1 MAVVVRLQT
10 AGRAWRTVR
19 HLTPEQWAYRVRNR
33 GARAVIASQPRR
45 FETWLERQADKLPL
59 PEPRMG
65 GAARVL
71 AHQAYL
77 HVPYLEEMRRGRFT
91 FLNRSADLG
100 AWPRLDWRVD
110 LGEKNNPLWRMNLSY
125 LGYLV
130 PMLAS
135 GKPEALRDAAALI
148 CDFEANCGP
157 GAPGALRDAWTAFAT
172 SFRVIHLLA
181 GWTLYREAG
190 GPPDPDS
197 EAVLARH
204 VRRCAAYTYH
214 LREAELGYNHML
226 KNLVALAVFEGCTQ
240 GETPE
245 TPWRGWLAEALPACA
260 EAQFLADGG
269 HVERSPM
276 YQGLALQDLGIASES
291 WAPAAGMLRGVT
303 GRARQ
308 ALSAM
313 LHPDGEVA
321 LFNDAWVGEAPPPRQ
336 LAAAPVQD
344 AKQVLP
350 ETGYGRLA
358 GGGDCV
364 LFDAGPVGPD
374 DNPGHAHA
382 DFLSFELSVGGAR
395 AVVDTGTPTYSAGLL
410 RDACRS
416 AKAHNGPRLDG
427 LEPIEAWASF
437 RVGARGMA
445 WLLNEPALDGLAP
458 LWLAGIADGY
468 QAKAGVMVG
477 RWLGLWPGRQL
488 LVVDCWSKPDTR
500 ARTDLL
506 LAQPVEIEALTGR
519 EVAREADR
527 YWPRFGAPEPVE
539 RVSLA
544 PDGRTLAFALRWSG
558 AVPESAEIAAQAAAA
573 LLRALNE
580 TPRSG
585 TRRQQRR

>member
-1 MAVVVRLQT
+1 M
-10 AGRAWRTVR
+10 
-19 HLTPEQWAYRVRNR
+19 
-33 GARAVIASQPRR
+33 IASQPGR
-45 FETWLERQADKLPL
+45 FEAWLDRQAEKLPL

-65 GAARVL
+65 GAGRVL

-77 HVPYLEEMRRGRFT
+77 HGPYLEEMRRGRFT
-91 FLNRSADLG
+91 FLNRTVDLG
-100 AWPRLDWRVD
+100 EWPRLDWRVD

-125 LGYLV
+125 FGYLV

-135 GKPEALRDAAALI
+135 GKPEALRDAAALVQ
-148 CDFEANCGP
+148 DFEANCGP
-157 GAPGALRDAWTAFAT
+157 GTPGALRDAWTAFAT

-181 GWTLYREAG
+181 GWTLYRSAD
-190 GPPDPDS
+190 GPPNAAA

-226 KNLVALAVFEGCTQ
+226 KNLVALAVFEGCTE
-240 GETPE
+240 GGA
-245 TPWRGWLAEALPACA
+245 PWRDWLAVALPACA
-260 EAQFLADGG
+260 GAQFLPDGG

-276 YQGLALQDLGIASES
+276 YQGLALQDLGIAAES
-291 WAPAAGMLRGVT
+291 WAPAADPLCNVT
-303 GRARQ
+303 ERARQ
-308 ALSAM
+308 ALAAM
-313 LHPDGEVA
+313 LHHDGEIA
-321 LFNDAWVGEAPPPRQ
+321 LFNDAWIGEAPPPGQ
-336 LAAAPVQD
+336 LAAEPLMEG
-344 AKQVLP
+344 KTVLP

-358 GGGDCV
+358 GGSDSV

-382 DFLSFELSVGGAR
+382 DFLSFELSVGGVR
-395 AVVDTGTPTYSAGLL
+395 TVVDTGTPTYSAGLL

-416 AKAHNGPRLDG
+416 AREHNGPRLDG

-437 RVGARGMA
+437 RVGARGSA
-445 WLLNEPALDGLAP
+445 RFADDPALSGLAP

-468 QAKAGVMVG
+468 QTAAGMLVG
-477 RWLGLWPGRQL
+477 RWLGLWPGRLL
-488 LVVDCWSKPDTR
+488 LVVDCWSKPDAR

-506 LAQPVEIEALTGR
+506 LTRPVEIKVIYGNESAR
-519 EVAREADR
+519 EVDR

-544 PDGRTLAFALRWSG
+544 PDGQTLAFALCWG
-558 AVPESAEIAAQAAAA
+558 EPVPETAEIVAQAGAA

-580 TPRSG
+580 TPRCG
-585 TRRQQRR
+585 PPRRQRR